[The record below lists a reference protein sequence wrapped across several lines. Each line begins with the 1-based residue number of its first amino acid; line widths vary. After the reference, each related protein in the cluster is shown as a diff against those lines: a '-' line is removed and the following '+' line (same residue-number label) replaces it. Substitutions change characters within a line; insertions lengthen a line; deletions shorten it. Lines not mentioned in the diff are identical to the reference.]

1 MKRHTIMGLL
11 AVMLVLA
18 MTTAVL
24 ASCGKDKGDSSSNG
38 GVVSEVVSEVESMLP
53 HSSTPESSAVDGASD
68 NNSSSMTD
76 NTSNPSDRNPTSN
89 PASNPN
95 GGNSMVPSEGT
106 TSATSEASQT
116 SSSVPASVA
125 GAAPVVEEAQELIG
139 TPYVYG
145 SASPEKGFDS
155 SGFTYYVFSQA
166 GLILP
171 RTVTAQAQVGS
182 EISWDVMRPGD
193 ILFFYTDQP
202 GVPQFCGILESD
214 GVMIYSGGDSQTV
227 QRQDITGS
235 FWQEHFVSARRVLE

>member
-1 MKRHTIMGLL
+1 MKRHTIIGLL

-18 MTTAVL
+18 MATAML

-38 GVVSEVVSEVESMLP
+38 GVVSEVVSKVESMLP
-53 HSSTPESSAVDGASD
+53 HSSATESSAVNGASEGHNSSMAD
-68 NNSSSMTD
+68 NN
-76 NTSNPSDRNPTSN
+76 SNPSDRNPTSD
-89 PASNPN
+89 
-95 GGNSMVPSEGT
+95 PSGDSTDGPSTAPSQGT
-106 TSATSEASQT
+106 VSSHPEASQT
-116 SSSVPASVA
+116 SSSVPASLA
-125 GAAPVVEEAQELIG
+125 GAAPVVTEAQELIG
-139 TPYVYG
+139 IPYAYG

-155 SGFTYYVFSQA
+155 SGFTYYVFSQV
-166 GLILP
+166 GLSLP

-202 GVPQFCGILESD
+202 GVPQFCGILETD

-235 FWQEHFVSARRVLE
+235 FWKEHFVSARRVLE